1 MQPSLNSIIDRIY
14 RTTGTKKTRWARVS
28 HNHFL
33 LWAMHVGD
41 EMWCGRD
48 MLAKIAR
55 PAPATLVSTT

>member
-1 MQPSLNSIIDRIY
+1 
-14 RTTGTKKTRWARVS
+14 
-28 HNHFL
+28 
-33 LWAMHVGD
+33 MHVGD